1 MNIRTSRLELRPVR
15 EADLMSLVAA
25 LSNPRIARNLTRV
38 PWPYGLNDARHFYEQ
53 TLRLPPQSSILAIT
67 LRANVDQL
75 VGVIAYEGM
84 PVPELGY
91 WLGEAFWNKGITSEA
106 ASAVIERAFTVS
118 GNERVRSRCIL
129 GNEPSR
135 RVLIGLGSKPV
146 GISSVYSKARKR
158 NVISQTFELT
168 ANEWRQGEGSSLWS
182 KVTL

>member
-38 PWPYGLNDARHFYEQ
+38 PWPYSLNDAHRFYEH

-106 ASAVIERAFTVS
+106 ASTVIERAFTVS
-118 GNERVRSRCIL
+118 GNERVQSRCIL

-135 RVLIGLGSKPV
+135 SVLIGLGFRPV

-168 ANEWRQGEGSSLWS
+168 ANEWRQGEG
-182 KVTL
+182 K